1 MTDLLSKKDS
11 EVVSV
16 LGVVCSVEDIREI
29 SPKFKS
35 PINLRNFYIT
45 DQSNEKIKVTLWG
58 KQAETI
64 DIKIGFF
71 ILLSKVKISIYQ
83 GICLSVQMS
92 SSITRMEESSKH
104 LKIVSELKSWWN
116 NSNEEE
122 ISSSLKR
129 STTLTELDAKRL
141 KE

>member
-1 MTDLLSKKDS
+1 
-11 EVVSV
+11 
-16 LGVVCSVEDIREI
+16 
-29 SPKFKS
+29 
-35 PINLRNFYIT
+35 
-45 DQSNEKIKVTLWG
+45 
-58 KQAETI
+58 
-64 DIKIGFF
+64 
-71 ILLSKVKISIYQ
+71 
-83 GICLSVQMS
+83 MS